1 MVSFLHVIHECDSL
15 SCRCAN
21 ALVFYGLNYNIRNLA
36 GNMYLNFFL
45 LLVVDFPS
53 TALCCYCLQRY
64 ENAFLNLR
72 SRRFVT
78 FRSDDYLQL
87 SFDVFLLT
95 QVWSTSNVLF
105 IHDACWG
112 SLSVSSGSTK
122 W

>member
-1 MVSFLHVIHECDSL
+1 MIEIWVNTLPEHFNGVNNGFFLYVIHECDSL

-72 SRRFVT
+72 SRSFVT
-78 FRSDDYLQL
+78 FRSDVL
-87 SFDVFLLT
+87 SSIVF
-95 QVWSTSNVLF
+95 
-105 IHDACWG
+105 
-112 SLSVSSGSTK
+112 
-122 W
+122 